1 MNLLILDESIA
12 AAAYNLL
19 KKEEIENLINL
30 YKRNKRFE
38 LIMTGHK
45 IWKFIEENADL
56 ITEMRKIKH
65 YFDKGI
71 PAREGI
77 EF

>member
-1 MNLLILDESIA
+1 EKDVEDVIELF
-12 AAAYNLL
+12 
-19 KKEEIENLINL
+19 KEN
-30 YKRNKRFE
+30 RRFE
-38 LIMTGHK
+38 LVMTGHK
-45 IWKFIEENADL
+45 IWDYIEENADL
-56 ITEMRKIKH
+56 ITEMKKVKH

>member
-1 MNLLILDESIA
+1 MV
-12 AAAYNLL
+12 
-19 KKEEIENLINL
+19 
-30 YKRNKRFE
+30 
-38 LIMTGHK
+38 MTGHK
-45 IWKFIEENADL
+45 LWSGLEDKVDL
-56 ITEMRKIKH
+56 ITEMKKVKH

>member
-1 MNLLILDESIA
+1 
-12 AAAYNLL
+12 
-19 KKEEIENLINL
+19 
-30 YKRNKRFE
+30 
-38 LIMTGHK
+38 MTGHK
-45 IWKFIEENADL
+45 IWDYLRENADL
-56 ITEMRKIKH
+56 ITEMRKEKH